1 MNPRKYRGWCMNGC
15 GNLIKGGVK
24 YCSSA
29 CAGRAHKRPHYPCMN
44 GCGRLARPSRKYC
57 SGQCAS
63 AQRKEIGIA
72 AFVASGGAYG
82 HVNPQ
87 FIAKCSR
94 SHLGERCSKCGWSE
108 RHSKTGKVPVEVE
121 HIDGD
126 WQNNR
131 LTNLT
136 LLRPNCHAL
145 TPAFRGL
152 NRGRGRPYRLGGREN
167 PLASEIRPSHAS
179 EASNVQ
185 GVRSAVA
192 TTRGGIA
199 DVAQLVRASLL

>member
-1 MNPRKYRGWCMNGC
+1 MLVRSEKKLVSPHLSPAEVHTVTLTR
-15 GNLIKGGVK
+15 NL
-24 YCSSA
+24 SRSA
-29 CAGRAHKRPHYPCMN
+29 CAATWANDARNAAGRSVIPR
-44 GCGRLARPSRKYC
+44 R
-57 SGQCAS
+57 
-63 AQRKEIGIA
+63 
-72 AFVASGGAYG
+72 
-82 HVNPQ
+82 
-87 FIAKCSR
+87 AKF
-94 SHLGERCSKCGWSE
+94 
-108 RHSKTGKVPVEVE
+108 PEVE

-179 EASNVQ
+179 GQATYKVFDVQ
-185 GVRSAVA
+185 SP
-192 TTRGGIA
+192 
-199 DVAQLVRASLL
+199 QLEVVLPT